1 MTVGSGGTGYGTDSI
16 NQHGYGTARSKVDAK
31 HNKQG
36 QQRDKMA
43 AQWEELLT
51 RALNTLTEL
60 LPSPYDDPV
69 QVYDILPHP
78 SIGPLLSLSQLPEL
92 LGSLLRNDSVSDW
105 ISRSDIY
112 YAMIALLR
120 RLADCELTV
129 QTLIGRGWEKDKSCG
144 IEEWMWGDGEIDWVK
159 ENDRIER
166 TLPLYD
172 HFNKLTRQCQAFM
185 AGASGMME
193 AGDENEDDAE
203 MVVKATSLCGDIIA
217 MSGDME
223 RAMAILKT
231 TGSSNTVANGEG
243 TSDQG
248 KGKAR
253 DPSVDME
260 KEYSLACERL
270 AFKFTTILGDDS
282 NYKYVTELKRT
293 ELSTRVPRDRLHLV
307 KELAVMAT
315 CLPPGVW
322 VRVDEVRNDAM

>member
-1 MTVGSGGTGYGTDSI
+1 
-16 NQHGYGTARSKVDAK
+16 
-31 HNKQG
+31 
-36 QQRDKMA
+36 
-43 AQWEELLT
+43 
-51 RALNTLTEL
+51 
-60 LPSPYDDPV
+60 V

-105 ISRSDIY
+105 ILRSDTY

-144 IEEWMWGDGEIDWVK
+144 IEEWMWGDGEVAWVK
-159 ENDRIER
+159 ENGRIER

-172 HFNKLTRQCQAFM
+172 HFNKLTRQCQAFLT
-185 AGASGMME
+185 GASRLLE
-193 AGDENEDDAE
+193 AGDENEDDAGNVTE

-217 MSGDME
+217 MSDDME

-231 TGSSNTVANGEG
+231 TGSSGIVANGEG

-253 DPSVDME
+253 HPSVDME

-270 AFKFTTILGDDS
+270 AFKFTTILDDDP
-282 NYKYVTELKRT
+282 NYKYVTELKCT
-293 ELSTRVPRDRLHLV
+293 ESSTRVPRDRLHLV